1 MNIFTLDEDLTKCAQ
16 YHCDKHVVKMITEY
30 NQLMSTTCHVLGIK
44 VEGIYKKTHVNHPC
58 AVWVRESR
66 SNFEYLLQLNKE
78 LLKEYTYRYGKI
90 HAGSR
95 LIPIFESIVD
105 EIPEGKSSNPPICM
119 PEDSKV
125 GRSVVLSYR
134 KYYLL
139 HKRPISK
146 WKLRGCP
153 GWFR

>member
-1 MNIFTLDEDLTKCAQ
+1 MKFCNSVIDENSK
-16 YHCDKHVVKMITEY
+16 YFK
-30 NQLMSTTCHVLGIK
+30 
-44 VEGIYKKTHVNHPC
+44 IYK
-58 AVWVRESR
+58 S
-66 SNFEYLLQLNKE
+66 
-78 LLKEYTYRYGKI
+78 
-90 HAGSR
+90 
-95 LIPIFESIVD
+95 LID
-105 EIPEGKSSNPPICM
+105 ICM

>member
-1 MNIFTLDEDLTKCAQ
+1 MKFCNSVIDENSKYFKIYKSLIDKCRNRSSIKFYTERHHVIPKSLGGSNDETNLVNLTYREHYIAHLLLTKFIL
-16 YHCDKHVVKMITEY
+16 D
-30 NQLMSTTCHVLGIK
+30 
-44 VEGIYKKTHVNHPC
+44 
-58 AVWVRESR
+58 
-66 SNFEYLLQLNKE
+66 
-78 LLKEYTYRYGKI
+78 
-90 HAGSR
+90 
-95 LIPIFESIVD
+95 
-105 EIPEGKSSNPPICM
+105 
-119 PEDSKV
+119 EDSKV